1 MPKNKLY
8 EEDEQNNSQQ
18 SFNPAF
24 YPETLEGGKDSWSL
38 PTKVPFTLELGQLQ
52 ILLVESLKL

>member
-24 YPETLEGGKDSWSL
+24 YPETLEGGKGS
-38 PTKVPFTLELGQLQ
+38 
-52 ILLVESLKL
+52 

>member
-24 YPETLEGGKDSWSL
+24 SPETLEGGKDSSS
-38 PTKVPFTLELGQLQ
+38 PTKGPFTLELRQLQ
-52 ILLVESLKL
+52 ILLVSLKL